1 MFLDYLTSIN
11 LHSVYI
17 YTYMLHISKYLIINL
32 LQWILLRME
41 WSLEFRRM
49 LQMFYIALRIDLNI
63 VFFSYMTITIK
74 KQSRK

>member
-1 MFLDYLTSIN
+1 MFLDYLTIIN

-17 YTYMLHISKYLIINL
+17 YIYMLHVSKYLIINL
-32 LQWILLRME
+32 SQWILLRME
-41 WSLEFRRM
+41 WSLEFRHM

-63 VFFSYMTITIK
+63 VFFFYMTITIK